1 MRMNPPVKTLLLDAG
16 GVLVFPNWQRVSET
30 LRRHGIVVD
39 GDALGREWP
48 AAMLALDH
56 AIGIATTS
64 DAQRGAG
71 LLEDVLRRAG
81 VKRSA
86 DLDAALAEIRE
97 YHAAHNI
104 WEHVPDDVP
113 AALRRLRGLGIT
125 MAVAS
130 NANGTVARAFERLG
144 LAQYFD
150 VIVDSF
156 HEGVEKPD
164 RRFFETVIARA
175 GGHADSALH
184 VGDIYHVDVVGA
196 RGAGLRAILLDP
208 HDMYAAFD
216 SDRVRTL
223 DELATLLS

>member
-1 MRMNPPVKTLLLDAG
+1 MSPPVETLLLDAG
-16 GVLVFPNWQRVSET
+16 GVMVFPNWARVSAI
-30 LRRHGIVVD
+30 LASHGIHVSRVD
-39 GDALGREWP
+39 LERQWP
-48 AAMLALDH
+48 DAMLALDH
-56 AIGIATTS
+56 AIGIATSS

-71 LLEDVLRRAG
+71 LLEDVLSRAG
-81 VKRSA
+81 VERGER
-86 DLDAALAEIRE
+86 LDAALGEMRE
-97 YHAAHNI
+97 YHAAHNL

-113 AALRRLRGLGIT
+113 AALRRLRGLGLT

-164 RRFFETVIARA
+164 PRFFHAVISRANARA
-175 GGHADSALH
+175 ETTLH

-196 RGAGLRAILLDP
+196 RNAGLRVIQLDR
-208 HDMYAAFD
+208 HGRYGAFD
-216 SDRVRTL
+216 SDRVASL
-223 DELATLLS
+223 DELATRLS